1 MYSINQSTHHYFRCV
16 KTYVGQ
22 CLVWSSDRLWNDASR
37 LSRGRLPSSS
47 SNGRNGLSDEEG
59 GTVPLSR
66 QLDLPSWSSAGLQGP
81 PSASLWQDPFSPPPL
96 ALNGMFLSH
105 SLGSDADDSDD
116 FDGLAPNGER
126 FSSLVSC
133 SCSVQLRWQM
143 IDHCCSKVIDLIK
156 RTGLYSVS
164 NGHMFDFDLCKLDVN
179 TVNVLRN
186 FIRSA

>member
-16 KTYVGQ
+16 NTYVGQ

-126 FSSLVSC
+126 FSSLVELQLQRAIKMTNDWSLLLK
-133 SCSVQLRWQM
+133 SYWSDQENRSIFREQRAYVWLWLVQVRRK
-143 IDHCCSKVIDLIK
+143 HCQCA
-156 RTGLYSVS
+156 T
-164 NGHMFDFDLCKLDVN
+164 
-179 TVNVLRN
+179 
-186 FIRSA
+186 